1 MISSIGFN
9 MRKQILSY
17 NAGGGVGGWFG
28 TNLLEGEFVRIFKKY
43 LDTHTKKIHRHTRM
57 KIYIIC
63 IYVHT
68 YMCTHTYVC
77 VYLLFYTY
85 LEKYFHMYM

>member
-43 LDTHTKKIHRHTRM
+43 IDTH
-57 KIYIIC
+57 
-63 IYVHT
+63 V
-68 YMCTHTYVC
+68 
-77 VYLLFYTY
+77 
-85 LEKYFHMYM
+85 